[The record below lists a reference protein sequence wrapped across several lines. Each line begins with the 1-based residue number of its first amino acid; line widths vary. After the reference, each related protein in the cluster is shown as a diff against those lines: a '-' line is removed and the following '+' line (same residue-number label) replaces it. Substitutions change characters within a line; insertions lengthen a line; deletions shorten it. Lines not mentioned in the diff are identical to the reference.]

1 MIGVIKDIIIHG
13 IGNKSFSDGL
23 KLSQDEVEVTEE
35 VKESLCLSFREVVF
49 SDATYQFFHE
59 SSELQLNPMY
69 VYADRVFNSSNF
81 VETSCNIARQL
92 YENSDHPKIPAGEL
106 LVVLFEGCDYKGEK
120 CKALGLFKSENK
132 DKFFNFKYNKGT
144 YSIVEQEGLNLGA
157 LKKGVIIYDTEK
169 KDGYRLSVLMR
180 ANKLVDAKYWLNDFL
195 HITQLSDSFYMTQ
208 QVISLTKGYVR
219 DVLSKEDGISRVE
232 QTEMLSRAVNYLT
245 SNDYFDSE
253 SYSNEI
259 FREEK
264 FKDDFRQYSEEL
276 EGGDSISKSFEINKS
291 EVKKKSRV
299 LKSVIKLDKNF
310 HIYVHGGEGLIKKGY
325 DPESGMAFY
334 QLYFKEE
341 E

>member
-1 MIGVIKDIIIHG
+1 MIGVIKNIIIHR

-23 KLSQDEVEVTEE
+23 KLSQGEVKLTEE
-35 VKESLCLSFREVVF
+35 IKDSLCLSLRDVGF

-69 VYADRVFNSSNF
+69 VYAARVFNSATF

-92 YENSDHPKIPAGEL
+92 YESSDHPKIPAGEL
-106 LVVLFEGCDYKGEK
+106 LVVLFDNCEFKGEK

-132 DKFFNFKYNKGT
+132 DKFFDFKYNKGS
-144 YSIVEQEGLNLGA
+144 YSIVEQEGFNFSA

-169 KDGYRLSVLMR
+169 ENGYRVSVLMR
-180 ANKLVDAKYWLNDFL
+180 ANKQVDAKYWLNDFL
-195 HITQLSDSFYMTQ
+195 HIIQVSDSFYRTQ
-208 QVISLTKGYVR
+208 QLMSLTKNYVK
-219 DVLSKEDGISRVE
+219 DVLSKEEGISRVE
-232 QTEMLSRAVNYLT
+232 QTEILSRALTYLT
-245 SNDYFDSE
+245 INDSFDE
-253 SYSNEI
+253 ASYSDEVFRNE
-259 FREEK
+259 K
-264 FKDDFRQYSEEL
+264 YNNDFRRYSEESDSENSLL
-276 EGGDSISKSFEINKS
+276 EPFEIDKS
-291 EVKKKSRV
+291 EVKRKTRL

-325 DPESGMAFY
+325 DPETEMAFY

>member
-1 MIGVIKDIIIHG
+1 MIGEIKNVIIHR
-13 IGNKSFSDGL
+13 IGNKSFSEGL
-23 KLSQDEVEVTEE
+23 LLSESEVNLSRA
-35 VKESLCLSFREVVF
+35 VKDSLCLSLGEVVF
-49 SDATYQFFHE
+49 SEATFQFFHE
-59 SSELQLNPMY
+59 SGELQLTPMY

-81 VETSCNIARQL
+81 VESSCNIARQL

-120 CKALGLFKSENK
+120 CKALGLFKSESK
-132 DKFFNFKYNKGT
+132 DKFFNFKYSKGT
-144 YSIVEQEGLNLGA
+144 YSIDEHEGLNIGA
-157 LKKGVIIYDTEK
+157 LKKGVVIYNTEK
-169 KDGYRLSVLMR
+169 KDGYRVSVLMR
-180 ANKLVDAKYWLNDFL
+180 ANKQVDAKYWLNDFL
-195 HITQLSDSFYMTQ
+195 HITQLSDSFYKTQ

-219 DVLSKEDGISRVE
+219 DVLSKEDCISRVE
-232 QTEMLSRAVNYLT
+232 QTEILARAANYLT
-245 SNDYFDSE
+245 SNDNFDSE
-253 SYSNEI
+253 SYGNEI

-264 FKDDFRQYSEEL
+264 YKDDFHRYSGEI
-276 EGGDSISKSFEINKS
+276 EGGSSILKTFEIDKS

-334 QLYFKEE
+334 QLFFKEE